1 MGLETLIAT
10 LIGTA
15 ALTMALMFLP
25 AAIEL
30 LRPKDAGPRLIEDG
44 IAVVTIMPITNIEER
59 QPFVSPLNLKIPPGL
74 LPAIAN
80 LEV

>member
-1 MGLETLIAT
+1 MGLETLIVT
-10 LIGTA
+10 LLGTA

-30 LRPKDAGPRLIEDG
+30 LHPKDAGPRLIEEG
-44 IAVVTIMPITNIEER
+44 ISLVTIMPITNIEEK
-59 QPFVSPLNLKIPPGL
+59 QLTPIALKLSGL
-74 LPAIAN
+74 FDIAN